1 MYISEKS
8 KTNTPNT
15 IRKITPF
22 SQSSPF
28 SDLNLVVSNSSTNIP
43 VNQCQSGLNKI
54 KSLHPG
60 SVCLFLDKTGQG
72 IARITSTELSSK
84 ELDALRKLET
94 LYLNDN
100 DLTETDLAN
109 LKKSILSSNRL
120 VMLDL
125 QNNKLN
131 SIPNLNYIHTLRRLN
146 LSGNPLEN
154 FEASCLPRSLIS
166 ITLDES
172 QIEMFSQK
180 LTKAGFS
187 LTTVKDKTIFLDPKK
202 HKESNAGLSL
212 TEVKDKTVVLDPKK
226 YKESK
231 EEPEKILNKIE
242 NKVKTTGILDFT
254 GITDSDLIKSALLSD
269 NLRDYK
275 INTVIFSHCNLT
287 SLPDEL
293 FKEPFNQMLSL
304 KLDGNLSLTEL
315 PKNIDTMLP
324 NLRSLDIS
332 DTKINKIDEI
342 INLIAKNLR
351 TFNLSGTP
359 LEVSGEQDVLV
370 SFLLEKC
377 PSFKMK
383 NNKNG
388 SVSIILKEYTKYI
401 RESRASLIKQGA
413 VLIEPRVS
421 QNKGRFQNAIP
432 GGICVALSISL
443 AEYFL
448 ENNEIVGFLKK
459 IYPDWKKNGKK
470 GEINEEYLSTLIN
483 LQEKID
489 TESSSRK
496 YLEEKNLQF
505 NLVKNYTHEIDGVE
519 KYSDLLVETFSNDLQ
534 KKLLATTE
542 QKIFSISLFYEK
554 EYYGHDIIICTS
566 GQKNSLGEKK
576 IYFFDPNVGPLE
588 ILITKDSDQ
597 LARSLLAYYSQP
609 LSSKPNLFKVYEIK
623 KNIEPNSKPEKK
635 SRLSRFRAF
644 MGFWKQRKSK
654 PR

>member
-1 MYISEKS
+1 
-8 KTNTPNT
+8 
-15 IRKITPF
+15 
-22 SQSSPF
+22 
-28 SDLNLVVSNSSTNIP
+28 
-43 VNQCQSGLNKI
+43 
-54 KSLHPG
+54 
-60 SVCLFLDKTGQG
+60 
-72 IARITSTELSSK
+72 
-84 ELDALRKLET
+84 
-94 LYLNDN
+94 
-100 DLTETDLAN
+100 
-109 LKKSILSSNRL
+109 
-120 VMLDL
+120 
-125 QNNKLN
+125 
-131 SIPNLNYIHTLRRLN
+131 
-146 LSGNPLEN
+146 
-154 FEASCLPRSLIS
+154 
-166 ITLDES
+166 
-172 QIEMFSQK
+172 
-180 LTKAGFS
+180 
-187 LTTVKDKTIFLDPKK
+187 
-202 HKESNAGLSL
+202 
-212 TEVKDKTVVLDPKK
+212 
-226 YKESK
+226 
-231 EEPEKILNKIE
+231 
-242 NKVKTTGILDFT
+242 
-254 GITDSDLIKSALLSD
+254 
-269 NLRDYK
+269 
-275 INTVIFSHCNLT
+275 
-287 SLPDEL
+287 
-293 FKEPFNQMLSL
+293 MLSL

-359 LEVSGEQDVLV
+359 LEVSGEQDTLV
-370 SFLLEKC
+370 SLLLEKC
-377 PSFKMK
+377 PSFKIK

-388 SVSIILKEYTKYI
+388 SLSIINNENTEDI
-401 RESRASLIKQGA
+401 RNSRASLIKQGA

-421 QNKGRFQNAIP
+421 QSKGRFDNAVP
-432 GGICVALSISL
+432 NGICTALSISL

-470 GEINEEYLSTLIN
+470 GEINEAYLNTLIN
-483 LQEKID
+483 LHEKINNV
-489 TESSSRK
+489 TSSKK

-542 QKIFSISLFYEK
+542 QKIFSISLNYEN
-554 EYYGHDIIICTS
+554 EYVGHRITICTS

-609 LSSKPNLFKVYEIK
+609 LSSKPKIFKVYEIK